1 MFVNHVS
8 YACIIYIT
16 KAASGRNWS
25 IIFEDQ
31 VIVQWPYWSRHVTY
45 VSYVTIDTNHV
56 MVDYFDVMNGR
67 NYVTKDD
74 LMNDAATSM

>member
-1 MFVNHVS
+1 MHALYTSPRPPVVE
-8 YACIIYIT
+8 I
-16 KAASGRNWS
+16 GVRNWS

-56 MVDYFDVMNGR
+56 MIDYFDVMNGR

-74 LMNDAATSM
+74 LMNDADE